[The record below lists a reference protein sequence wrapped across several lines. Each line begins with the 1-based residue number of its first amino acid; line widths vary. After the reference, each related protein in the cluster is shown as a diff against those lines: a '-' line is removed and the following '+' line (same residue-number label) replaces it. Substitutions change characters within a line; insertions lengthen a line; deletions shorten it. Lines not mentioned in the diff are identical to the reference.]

1 MKDKNEKWIKEY
13 VERLIKFAT
22 EQVREGRN
30 YGWSVD
36 TLSEELS
43 HLLKDQRQELKKKV
57 EETFSNG
64 FTITGIERIDVF
76 PEQKKV
82 KISNDAIRRIK
93 DSIIN
98 LLEE

>member
-43 HLLKDQRQELKKKV
+43 HLLKAQREELKKQYEKR
-57 EETFSNG
+57 S
-64 FTITGIERIDVF
+64 I
-76 PEQKKV
+76 K
-82 KISNDAIRRIK
+82 RIK
-93 DSIIN
+93 K
-98 LLEE
+98 E